1 MGTRLEL
8 AHLNLSL
15 AKWYLELL
23 HFEFSLFNF
32 YITYELLSS
41 LHKCVP
47 EIFLSNE
54 TREEKNECE
63 KLKTI
68 TR

>member
-23 HFEFSLFNF
+23 HFEFSLLNF

-41 LHKCVP
+41 LHKCVFP
-47 EIFLSNE
+47 KYFFPMRRAKRKTSA
-54 TREEKNECE
+54 KN
-63 KLKTI
+63 
-68 TR
+68 